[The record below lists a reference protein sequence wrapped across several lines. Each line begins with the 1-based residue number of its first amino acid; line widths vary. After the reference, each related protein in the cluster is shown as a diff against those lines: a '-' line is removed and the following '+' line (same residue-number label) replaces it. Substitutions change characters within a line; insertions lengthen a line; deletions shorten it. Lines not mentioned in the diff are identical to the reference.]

1 MLHPEPDAFAAVV
14 TVTELAVTVD
24 DLPAHGP
31 LPSGASRLG
40 IVLQMI
46 RALRQHAVPEVY
58 GFTNGALLG
67 ADPELDA
74 ILTVWRQAGF
84 LLGNH
89 TFSHLDLA
97 RVSAV
102 RYLDDI
108 ARNEQV
114 LARQRP
120 PGTAKYLR
128 HPYLH
133 DGDTVQKRTAVR
145 QWLARRGYT
154 AVPVTVDFQDW
165 AWNDAYARCHLR
177 RDPAAIARLGDLFVE
192 AATSH
197 LAASVDL
204 SARLFGR
211 PIKHI
216 LALHLG
222 AFDALKLHEVLA
234 AYRAAGTRFITLPTA
249 LQDPV
254 YRIDPGIGEATFLVR
269 IAKARGVPTPGFSN
283 PPPELATLCR

>member
-1 MLHPEPDAFAAVV
+1 MLHAEPEAFGAVA

-31 LPSGASRLG
+31 SPSGVTRLG
-40 IVLQMI
+40 IALQMTQ
-46 RALRQHAVPEVY
+46 ALRRYAVPEVY
-58 GFTNGALLG
+58 GFMNGAPLE
-67 ADPELDA
+67 ADPELEK

-89 TFSHLDLA
+89 TFSHLDLT
-97 RVSAV
+97 RVSAA
-102 RYLDDI
+102 RYLADI
-108 ARNEQV
+108 ERNELV

-120 PGTAKYLR
+120 PGTVKYFR

-133 DGDTVQKRTAVR
+133 DGDTVKKRTAVR
-145 QWLARRGYT
+145 QGLAGRGYT
-154 AVPVTVDFQDW
+154 VAPVTVDFQDW
-165 AWNDAYARCHLR
+165 AWNDAYTRCRLR
-177 RDPAAIARLGDLFVE
+177 HDTAAIARLGASFVK

-197 LAASVDL
+197 LAASVEL
-204 SARLFGR
+204 STRLFGR

-216 LALHLG
+216 LNLHIG
-222 AFDALKLHEVLA
+222 AFDALMLHEVLA
-234 AYRAAGTRFITLPTA
+234 AYQAAGTRFITLRAA

-254 YRIDPGIGEATFLVR
+254 YRIDPGIGEATLLMR
-269 IAKARGVPTPGFSN
+269 IAKARGVPTPGLSD